1 MTIEQANQLQY
12 IYDRFKPSGD
22 VLINHVTFIQLGDTC
37 TSGISIGDL
46 ILVTVGTP
54 GGQESKI
61 NSVTG
66 ADIISNQWFSYIY
79 PGNGYTYNMSVA
91 LIKATSTSIKITHT
105 GNTNYT
111 HMYKLNSV

>member
-1 MTIEQANQLQY
+1 MTGEQANQLQY

-22 VLINHVTFIQLGDTC
+22 LLINHVTFIQLGDTC

-54 GGQESKI
+54 GGQECKI

-66 ADIISNQWFSYIY
+66 ADIISNHWFSYIVIK
-79 PGNGYTYNMSVA
+79 VA
-91 LIKATSTSIKITHT
+91 GGMGHAEKNCCNCRYCEKI
-105 GNTNYT
+105 
-111 HMYKLNSV
+111 